1 MHKAAFALTLSA
13 AISTTAALSQTAN
26 TNFVPFPKFV
36 AGLSSAHAQDFAHRP
51 GVALRDAAAFEE
63 MRHYLLTFYTGV
75 SVQHSFALGAQVF
88 DCVPVMQQ
96 PSVRLGKIMALDSPP
111 PAPPTPPASAAPDV
125 ETLAHQPAWCAVGTI
140 PMRRATLDELTR
152 FSTLQ
157 QFFQKSAGE
166 TGPHSDATQEHKY
179 AYSYDYQKSDGT
191 YTILNI
197 WQPQIDQHK
206 TQVFALSQSWDV
218 GGSGSK
224 TQTAE
229 TGWQVY
235 PGKYNT
241 AKPTLFIYWTADD
254 YNKTGCYNLDC
265 TGFVQQD
272 NSVVLGGP
280 LPPSVQGG
288 KQHEIVLSYY
298 LYKGDWWLWSG
309 AWIGYYPT
317 KLYKSGAMSKH
328 ATLLE
333 FGGEVVGTTSWP
345 PMGSGELPS
354 KGYEHAAYQRSV
366 WWLDS
371 KDNGS
376 NTALSLDQEAPN
388 CYKISTTIAPGK
400 SSWSAYP
407 YFYFGGP
414 GGKNC

>member
-13 AISTTAALSQTAN
+13 AISATAALSQTAN

-36 AGLSSAHAQDFAHRP
+36 AALSGAHAQDFAHRP
-51 GVALRDAAAFEE
+51 GVAMRDTAAFEE
-63 MRHYLLTFYTGV
+63 MRHYLLTLYTGV
-75 SVQHSFALGAQVF
+75 SVSHSFALDAQVF

-96 PSVRLGKIMALDSPP
+96 PSVRLGGITALDSPP
-111 PAPPTPPASAAPDV
+111 PAPPTPPPGAERTDLPR
-125 ETLAHQPAWCAVGTI
+125 QPALCAAGTI
-140 PMRRATLDELTR
+140 PMRRITLDEMTR
-152 FSTLQ
+152 FSTLR

-166 TGPHSDATQEHKY
+166 AAPHSDAATQEHKY
-179 AYSYDYQKSDGT
+179 AFSYDFRESHGT

-197 WQPQIDQHK
+197 WQPPIVQHK

-218 GGSGSK
+218 GGSGSS

-235 PGKYNT
+235 PAKYGT
-241 AKPTLFIYWTADD
+241 TKPTLFIYWTADD

-265 TGFVQQD
+265 KGFVQQS

-280 LPPSVQGG
+280 LTPSVMGG
-288 KQHEIVLSYY
+288 KQREIVLSYY

-317 KLYKSGAMSKH
+317 KLYKSGVMSRH

-345 PMGSGELPS
+345 KMGSGDLPTA
-354 KGYEHAAYQRSV
+354 GYEHAAYQRNV
-366 WWLDS
+366 WWLDAS
-371 KDNGS
+371 DNGH
-376 NTALSLDQEAPN
+376 NAALTLDQEAPK
-388 CYKISTTIAPGK
+388 CYKIATSPAPGN
-400 SSWSAYP
+400 SSWKTTP

-414 GGKNC
+414 GGTKC